1 MVIQLPIALE
11 LSDQFSTP
19 NEAIAA
25 FGVIFTV
32 LSYAYPDSVGVPGV
46 DIIYFFF
53 IYGVHIIGLP
63 LKSVFID
70 TLKLPDPLP
79 TGDPIA
85 QIVIG
90 KSFPVY

>member
-1 MVIQLPIALE
+1 MFQALGLLRLCDMVIQLPIALE

-46 DIIYFFF
+46 DIIYFF
-53 IYGVHIIGLP
+53 I
-63 LKSVFID
+63 
-70 TLKLPDPLP
+70 
-79 TGDPIA
+79 
-85 QIVIG
+85 
-90 KSFPVY
+90 